1 MVAMMTRWNALA
13 LGIVAAVALPGEAA
27 GPPAVAWHVHPTAV
41 ELRQH
46 RQPHSLQVLG
56 TTSDGYS
63 VDLRSQARFTSADPR
78 VATVDEQG
86 WVRPV
91 SSGTTQVTVTH
102 AGAVKTVAVK
112 VSLPAAEKPY
122 SFRHEVMPVLT
133 RGGCNAGA

>member
-1 MVAMMTRWNALA
+1 MVAMITRWNALA
-13 LGIVAAVALPGEAA
+13 LGMVAAFAVPGEAA
-27 GPPAVAWHVHPTAV
+27 GPPAVAWQVHPAAV

-56 TTSDGYS
+56 TTPDGYS

-91 SSGTTQVTVTH
+91 SSGATTVTVSH
-102 AGAVKTVAVK
+102 AGRAKAVA
-112 VSLPAAEKPY
+112 
-122 SFRHEVMPVLT
+122 
-133 RGGCNAGA
+133 